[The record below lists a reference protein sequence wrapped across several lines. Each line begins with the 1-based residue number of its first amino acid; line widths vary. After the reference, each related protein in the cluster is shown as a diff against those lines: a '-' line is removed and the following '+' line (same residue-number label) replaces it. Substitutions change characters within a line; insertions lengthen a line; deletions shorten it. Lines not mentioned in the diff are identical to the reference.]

1 MSLREAILPGLE
13 VLTSDGLLLGTVA
26 RVEGEAIAVTAAGAG
41 ARSRLIP
48 IALVARVD
56 RHVHLKA
63 DRAGLDAAAAAAAA
77 GAGLGAAASPASA
90 EEPLEG
96 PLPPVRNPAV
106 GNARP
111 RGNYYLPWVLG
122 GLLLLLLLFGLLRG
136 CDTDTDER
144 VDRRPVAAQPGD
156 ENRSKGGRYETG
168 TIAHELDRFL
178 ASGEPA
184 PRTLRF
190 ERLNFDTGSAAVRAE
205 DVPDL
210 DQIAQVLNA
219 HPRARIAIIGY
230 TDALGSGRANARL
243 GGERARAIVDGLV
256 TRGISAERLE
266 GRSGGED
273 QPVGSNRRPEGR
285 AENRRTELIVLS
297 R

>member
-1 MSLREAILPGLE
+1 MGLRDSILPGLE
-13 VLTSDGLLLGTVA
+13 VLTSDGVLLG
-26 RVEGEAIAVTAAGAG
+26 RVEKLHGETIALTATGAAPG
-41 ARSRLIP
+41 APRQVPL
-48 IALVARVD
+48 ALVARVD
-56 RHVHLKA
+56 RHVHLNV
-63 DRAGLDAAAAAAAA
+63 DRAGIDKHPA
-77 GAGLGAAASPASA
+77 AAASPAAA
-90 EEPLEG
+90 EAPIEG

-111 RGNYYLPWVLG
+111 RGNYYLPYVLG

-136 CDTDTDER
+136 CDSDEDDR
-144 VDRRPVAAQPGD
+144 EDRRPLVTQGAEGKSA
-156 ENRSKGGRYETG
+156 GGRYESG
-168 TIAHELDRFL
+168 TIAYELDRFL

-184 PRTLRF
+184 PRTLSF
-190 ERLNFDTGSAAVRAE
+190 ERLNFDTGSAAVRQQ
-205 DVPDL
+205 DVADL

-219 HPRARIAIIGY
+219 NPGARIAIIGY

-243 GGERARAIVDGLV
+243 GRQRAEAIVEGLV
-256 TRGISAERLE
+256 TRGIAADRLE

-273 QPVGSNRRPEGR
+273 QPVGSNRRAEGR